1 MHPDCARAARL
12 LGVDSA
18 DAVTGF
24 TFKGRQGTAII
35 NGAVVATE
43 YVTAIEEVIYGLA
56 YEYAQQ
62 EEARRSLEALKMWRR
77 LLAGLRIRERIE
89 GYNVEG
95 EDEVPPEPQVDLED
109 EPLDYEAGGFFP
121 TGDIDAVVDPTAAGQ
136 ASQVLDYNNIG
147 GGFMADDTATSQRT
161 SHGPHESESAVTSQ
175 EAYSERFP
183 FENHSTEAQ
192 EAMRET
198 EWPTFS
204 IKVVY
209 GRDSLPHK
217 ERAEANQAK
226 SFMLQDDREVQTM
239 SPPRD
244 FSDHIMPFSLADD
257 DLTQATMLQQAYESR
272 NPICGTTEGAVATP
286 GSKSPTYLQTGLEA
300 SDELTVPPAV
310 IDPKQATAEDISLT
324 IENDVPAR
332 SKDSDSDECSLLS
345 ADPEDEDAEP
355 EWLV

>member
-1 MHPDCARAARL
+1 MVPAGGAHVMHPDCAHAARL

-43 YVTAIEEVIYGLA
+43 YVMAIEEVIYGLA
-56 YEYAQQ
+56 YEHAQQ

-77 LLAGLRIRERIE
+77 LLAGLRIRARID

-95 EDEVPPEPQVDLED
+95 EDEVPPEPQVGLED

-121 TGDIDAVVDPTAAGQ
+121 TGDIDAVVDH
-136 ASQVLDYNNIG
+136 
-147 GGFMADDTATSQRT
+147 TATSQHT

-175 EAYSERFP
+175 KAYSEKFS
-183 FENHSTEAQ
+183 FENHNTEAQ
-192 EAMRET
+192 EAVRET

-209 GRDSLPHK
+209 GRDSLTHK

-226 SFMLQDDREVQTM
+226 GFMLQDDREVRTV

-244 FSDHIMPFSLADD
+244 ISDHITPFSLADD

-272 NPICGTTEGAVATP
+272 NPTYKTTEGAVTTS
-286 GSKSPTYLQTGLEA
+286 GLKSPTYMRKGLEA

-310 IDPKQATAEDISLT
+310 IDPKQTTAEDMSLA

-332 SKDSDSDECSLLS
+332 SHDSDSDECSLLS

-355 EWLV
+355 EWLM